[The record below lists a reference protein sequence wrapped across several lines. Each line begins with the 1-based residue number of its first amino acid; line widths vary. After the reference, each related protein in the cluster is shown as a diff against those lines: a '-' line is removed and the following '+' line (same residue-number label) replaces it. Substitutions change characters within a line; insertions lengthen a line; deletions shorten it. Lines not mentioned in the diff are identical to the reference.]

1 MQETKEMW
9 VWSLGQ
15 EDLLEEDMTTYSC
28 IFAKKSHGQRSL
40 VGYSSKGRK
49 ESDTIENNTFRM
61 HICLVSHDWKIHV
74 GAQDKEEAIN
84 FIPLIL
90 CIRIFSYSLPAPGSR
105 DI

>member
-1 MQETKEMW
+1 
-9 VWSLGQ
+9 
-15 EDLLEEDMTTYSC
+15 MTTYSC

-90 CIRIFSYSLPAPGSR
+90 CIRIFSYSLPAPGSG